1 MYEVFKIKSSKP
13 TPKNFRKTSLILK
26 NPKFSKKKTP
36 KNIGYKAW
44 NAWKWEIRNLPSEE
58 KLE

>member
-26 NPKFSKKKTP
+26 NPKFSKKKPP
-36 KNIGYKAW
+36 KNIGYK
-44 NAWKWEIRNLPSEE
+44 AWKWEIRNLPSEE